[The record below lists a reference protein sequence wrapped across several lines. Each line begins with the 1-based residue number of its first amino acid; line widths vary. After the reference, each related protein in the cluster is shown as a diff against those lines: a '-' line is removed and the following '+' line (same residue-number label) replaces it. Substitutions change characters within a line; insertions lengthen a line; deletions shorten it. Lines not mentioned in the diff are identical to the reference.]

1 MRRVTLGALAAVLF
15 STPALAQM
23 ADVDT
28 DGDGMASHEEIVVM
42 FPSLTVKIP
51 ISGAALPPNTMSLLA
66 AEPKVY
72 VPGSVQYK
80 PI

>member
-15 STPALAQM
+15 SLPALAQM

-42 FPSLTVKIP
+42 FPSLTEAAFLAMDTNEERVLDEAEMAAAVEAGTLVKDA
-51 ISGAALPPNTMSLLA
+51 G
-66 AEPKVY
+66 
-72 VPGSVQYK
+72 
-80 PI
+80 